1 MTRPVRVAIVLFTR
15 DLRLHDHPALACA
28 AQSAH
33 AVAPLFVL
41 DPTVLRGFGAANRV
55 SFLLAALRDLRR
67 ELRERG
73 GSLVV
78 RAGDVEA
85 RQPVRGAAT
94 HWLPSQWEHG
104 AHAMG
109 GPATQAPA
117 WHESPTVQPSPSLHT
132 LPLGR
137 AEHRPDVPSQTSHA
151 PHFCA
156 PLQTPAVQTSATV
169 QRS

>member
-67 ELRERG
+67 ELREV
-73 GSLVV
+73 SK
-78 RAGDVEA
+78 DVPLYLA
-85 RQPVRGAAT
+85 GAAADDD
-94 HWLPSQWEHG
+94 L
-104 AHAMG
+104 A
-109 GPATQAPA
+109 
-117 WHESPTVQPSPSLHT
+117 
-132 LPLGR
+132 GR
-137 AEHRPDVPSQTSHA
+137 AEAEHLDGDLVEAATSVRQA
-151 PHFCA
+151 A
-156 PLQTPAVQTSATV
+156 KA
-169 QRS
+169 